1 MVAAPDA
8 DAALSILKG
17 LREKYEEF
25 HKLHVTDAAL
35 EAAVKLSN
43 RYITDRNLPDKAID
57 LMDEACAK
65 VKLQNYKLPVQEK
78 ERELAQVRKEK
89 ASAISRQ
96 QYELAAQLRDKE
108 AILEMGLTYEKSNY
122 DRAIGKQPE
131 VTEEDI
137 AAVISQWLNIPLQK
151 LTQTESER
159 LLHMEDDLHVPV
171 SWPDRRR

>member
-1 MVAAPDA
+1 MPNTGVIDELHTIIGAGAGEGGTDAANIIKPALARGELQVVGATTLSEYRKHIEKDAALERRFQPVVVAAPDA

-65 VKLQNYKLPVQEK
+65 VKLQNYKLSIPVQEK
-78 ERELAQVRKEK
+78 ERELAQVRNTGT
-89 ASAISRQ
+89 Q
-96 QYELAAQLRDKE
+96 
-108 AILEMGLTYEKSNY
+108 
-122 DRAIGKQPE
+122 GKGFGNFAP
-131 VTEEDI
+131 
-137 AAVISQWLNIPLQK
+137 AV
-151 LTQTESER
+151 
-159 LLHMEDDLHVPV
+159 
-171 SWPDRRR
+171 

>member
-1 MVAAPDA
+1 MQVVGATTLSEYRKHIEKDAALERRFQPVVVAAPDA

-17 LREKYEEF
+17 LREKYEEFHKLLREKYEEF

-65 VKLQNYKLPVQEK
+65 VKLQNYKLSIPVQEK

-108 AILEMGLTYEKSNY
+108 AILEMVLT
-122 DRAIGKQPE
+122 
-131 VTEEDI
+131 
-137 AAVISQWLNIPLQK
+137 
-151 LTQTESER
+151 
-159 LLHMEDDLHVPV
+159 
-171 SWPDRRR
+171 

>member
-65 VKLQNYKLPVQEK
+65 VKLQNYKLSIPVQEK
-78 ERELAQVRKEK
+78 RTRACTGTQGKGFGNF
-89 ASAISRQ
+89 APAI
-96 QYELAAQLRDKE
+96 
-108 AILEMGLTYEKSNY
+108 
-122 DRAIGKQPE
+122 
-131 VTEEDI
+131 
-137 AAVISQWLNIPLQK
+137 
-151 LTQTESER
+151 
-159 LLHMEDDLHVPV
+159 
-171 SWPDRRR
+171 

>member
-1 MVAAPDA
+1 MQVVGATTLSEYRKHIEKDAALERRFQPVVVAAPDA

-65 VKLQNYKLPVQEK
+65 VKLQNYKLSIPVQEK
-78 ERELAQVRKEK
+78 RTRACTGTQGKRLRQFRANSMNWQRSCAIRKPYLKWGLPMKKAIMTVR
-89 ASAISRQ
+89 
-96 QYELAAQLRDKE
+96 
-108 AILEMGLTYEKSNY
+108 
-122 DRAIGKQPE
+122 
-131 VTEEDI
+131 
-137 AAVISQWLNIPLQK
+137 
-151 LTQTESER
+151 
-159 LLHMEDDLHVPV
+159 
-171 SWPDRRR
+171 